1 MKTEISDIRETLKR
15 RLEEFLGPLK
25 VRIDK
30 PSNFEVNGTI
40 EAPQG
45 KKIVDG
51 IYFSSLVLKKRMSD
65 FIFILHIPI
74 LKSLKIYQID

>member
-1 MKTEISDIRETLKR
+1 MKTEIADIRDTLKS

-25 VRIDK
+25 IRIDK

-45 KKIVDG
+45 KK
-51 IYFSSLVLKKRMSD
+51 
-65 FIFILHIPI
+65 
-74 LKSLKIYQID
+74 